1 LKIGAWKSQIDPT
14 DVTKIRRLILLQL
27 FEGWRTEAHSLKITR
42 FKASQILARMMRRTK
57 GPMWVKESTLVCF
70 HMWYRYVT
78 VKRCYRLGL
87 MDPRFTNPHLP
98 QWTKLYKQLTIERA
112 RKKRTLELGHT
123 LTQRRAMVRWAH
135 QMTVDRSKPVT
146 RTAVAVAHYS
156 RVLSQK
162 IITAWYGFV
171 RDRGHGVR
179 YRDKLFLIWK
189 HWAPKAR
196 KLRKFHILANEWLR
210 ISRQRKAF
218 SYMTS
223 ICLKVIGKRTEK
235 MKELRRNFCDRK
247 LMICAYAFMSQQDHV
262 MMVDCWR
269 RLLLY
274 WKSRKN
280 WKAFNWNLSYSWYK
294 TKAKLIFDAW
304 RTIVPPKKKPVDV
317 NDDPPLPTEEGEEE
331 EKEKESPSQ
340 RPSQRRISFQQRRPS
355 SANPGGGGLN
365 YLSLINGDSLHNAL
379 DNVVRDLFALGM
391 QGRLNAH
398 RLSEDQFH
406 FFCSVISKAYRKL
419 PYLANLEQSP
429 EELYL
434 VNVPQLEGEQQQ
446 QQEDPLLFSPG
457 QSRGGKLSS
466 AGGGFDESEPNSLP
480 PSPKFGQR
488 RGMSSFT
495 NATGLTENDDDNN
508 NTNTT
513 NRQPSALLNH
523 MEKSLSLPSQA
534 TTMMDPSSRMST
546 APNNKNNQNNG
557 QQQEQSEALAP
568 LASPQTGEEL
578 YAKLLKNY
586 SINRRYNIRK
596 EIYHHSLQEKLQVAI
611 DQLNLARIIDCLAQG
626 AIVLSSHIRQV
637 ACHIG
642 DHIIP
647 ISVLLLT
654 HNNSYFTE
662 RFMKDDR
669 DSMINRVHN
678 PIVAYFASTQLQRME
693 KREFTTRE
701 MSTFTQDLLVTEE
714 NASKQHSIMIW
725 QNALLHLI
733 ELKIKELTHTCLM
746 LPEDRT
752 VDEEVIEVMKRK
764 KIQRLIKLTH
774 SMSKLLG
781 IQQPW
786 ALEDRMN
793 TLVPLVA
800 NAEDIKNYKNNPFIN
815 LTKAFLMKMIPKY
828 DPTLLRSMSSAKF
841 QTDTDEVKS
850 IYVVLREYT
859 LLTGRLALEAK
870 ALRGPWL
877 ERDARLVTNG
887 YLKQQRRD
895 FLQLRKETMTA
906 KVLEEE
912 REKYRKKFKKLE
924 KKDKKKDRALQ
935 KKMKKAKKSSNKKA
949 GGGKKKKGKKGKLSK
964 GASSTTLITDDSGG
978 DEEQTLLDD
987 TIASDFDDSQS
998 EYASSSDYPSEREN
1012 DNNTTATVISGFTN
1026 NNNTLSQD
1034 EADFNTLMNA
1044 NGYNL
1049 HDTTDMNNNQIFN
1062 IKDLFNE
1069 LALPEEK
1076 EIEEERNFQQRTM
1089 GFNSS
1094 ILAEN
1099 WLPNVWKAFENK
1111 SEEDIYLEFLGL
1123 HDLVKLKNKIAK
1135 RESNKLSGNN
1145 EDDGEDEDAN
1155 GEKKPIINSLY
1166 TQRML
1171 QDLKIIIR
1179 RIFTIFQADEAL
1191 GGFQN
1196 MTYTDVMNKYGG
1208 VSFYVIEKT
1217 LQDKCLRNDDSTSSP
1232 LWLKLPS
1239 NYWNTRFLKSRLV
1252 HENGIMNT
1260 LMKEFKSLLINKESK
1275 NEIVEKAIK
1284 DYEKYL
1290 KKLRLELIATIEKS
1304 NTKGVSDVEQRKDK
1318 MKSLSNTTSNLQRM
1332 KNQEIA
1338 LKKKL
1343 KEVQEKVNTNQPE
1356 YALFLLNSEQF
1367 PLPEDYAEIVAARNA
1382 AAAAAALKSS
1392 DSADEFTSPL
1402 LGVGFSPST
1411 GKSKSKKLRRRS
1423 TALPSEFERQQQMET
1438 QLATLTPLIEAETE
1452 HLQKTQESI
1461 VEVEKKII
1469 NLQYELKN
1477 YDSLCYRT
1485 NKLLKNFAEDK
1496 FYTIMDIQMLSKRT
1510 SKFLT
1515 SEENI
1520 FLVKQKLFASYK
1532 KYVRKLKFFYETILL
1547 PKEKELISLAEK
1559 RKFDELMKVGGSGL
1573 NEYDYASALSPSM
1586 NSSTN
1591 RKTKVNRG
1599 LSRGQSKKGGLM
1611 TEDSLFTKNSD
1622 LNFDVFSASGTRLT
1636 SEGDVIHDVASIY
1649 GEEDSIDSATAGT
1662 IIGELTVP
1670 PPNNQTMTSTGDR
1683 PLTVD
1688 EEIALLHYN
1697 SPEAIAK
1704 REAEL
1709 RALEDQQAKELA
1721 VQELKMKIFEQYWSS
1736 FPRRNPMDDLHL
1748 SRDDGDDDFSSIATE
1763 ENEEEDLSKI
1773 AVGNRSKRMWARITE
1788 QYWKQKAAKM
1798 KALIEK
1804 QRRMHNVE
1812 PELIMK
1818 MIHLERRDS
1827 IDPLDSEF
1835 DQYFLLNN
1843 EDDIHSHG
1851 NSLDW
1856 SQYGKEKN
1864 KWYHEHLVKLMKVI
1878 LEDEEKRKIEAEEKA
1893 IQSVE
1898 TKKEIEEL
1906 KALPSPTQHTVG
1918 RLTQLFKAHAV
1929 QTAKPDLSMSEAI
1942 WKSGFGGGNH
1952 MSKMSVSMKDTSRAS
1967 TANNNNLG
1975 NRRPSAGDLLE
1986 KDLSDNDRESEMGT
2000 PRNFGLNPPGSARG
2014 FSREGGVRP
2023 HSAHS
2028 NSGGV
2033 TPNNNALVT
2042 PRMAFH
2048 EKVTKNDPFCA
2059 IGQAE
2064 FKRIKSGFQGKTMRH
2079 ATTGDDDDE
2088 ELIFSSYE
2096 ARTDQDPQQPHPD
2109 RPSSKIR
2116 QKHPKSPH
2124 ERGRSAHNHQHD
2136 RHSPSS
2142 LRSSSQEDIRED
2154 HSVISALSH
2163 GSNSVDHQNQV
2174 SEYLELINTPH
2185 DTTTTTMM
2193 KPAFDDSPDKFDQLQ
2208 KQESKKGRKGVFD
2221 DMKEGENEDENEEEG
2236 EEGDDEE
2243 GDDADNETDEK
2254 SFKIDEKKKKKALRA
2269 MRYLTAQTTAR
2280 SPNKQATNK
2289 ATKSSIASV
2298 KSSGGKGS
2306 GKKETIAS
2314 PSKRSTAVSTASP
2327 KKSVLEKKNSESEQ
2341 KVMMDRNRSVRFQP
2355 EKTASSDSVTNN
2367 KPLLAASGSS
2377 SRPLSR
2383 QGSANNTATASNSR
2397 QPSMM
2402 ASVPTSSQPNSPIPP
2417 GKSAM
2422 KQNTQFSSSSRSST
2436 LLRKGGSNK
2445 SLSNKSGE
2453 ITPQRSVGDLN
2464 NNNNEKKVIDDS
2476 LTFSSIHETTTMKKQ
2491 QQQQKRQ
2498 KETGSPSEGSVGSRG
2513 SRGSYVPGTAMTDEE
2528 DNNLDEGEEGRGA
2541 EDDLQAF
2548 PLSDIPLLPME
2559 QQQEQQHQY
2568 QAPQQMTV
2576 VNTLPDSVIF
2586 GGKELILGEF
2596 QRFPASPLNRS
2607 RSFVNHGAAPRSP
2620 TSFRR
2625 NDSFKVMP
2633 AKDGNWD
2640 FKPSERPNSPP
2651 SPSVHSRKGG
2661 STADMDHVSLAGSEK
2676 GGSSTGLVSPTQSFI
2691 LQGKQLKREKNSQDN
2706 HQVTFDVPS
2715 QDLRDIRLVD
2725 TIGLKEEIHEET
2737 AVQDNKRVFVGNEDD
2752 DDTSLN
2758 EKNGIQEIIHH
2769 LQNTTGDDKEQQRQT
2784 EADERMKVF
2793 IPKISFFP
2801 PSFQKAENSS
2811 TSPHLFVANGSQT
2824 FDSRDEYYAN
2834 TPTRKR
2840 QQQLNES
2847 LDVGK
2852 TPTATPSITRFQ
2864 TRDSAFMNPA
2874 VLLQTIGEDMEG
2886 QGISLVEQGGEKTV
2900 RRRSLHAGTRK
2911 SFEAAPLGGD
2921 QMQLLSVT
2929 SSEYNQMKQ
2938 QAQQNMNPFYNQPQQ
2953 QHPEGAIEIH
2963 NIPSFDLGD
2972 SSAYASLKPY
2982 NPLKQS
2988 LDPHYNHQTTTTTST
3003 SSAVVVPPPPQSA
3016 ISSPSIHRVE
3026 IPQSIYHLVGPSL
3039 PKEKND
3045 QVSVLQNELRK
3056 FLKSREEERVRSAQ
3070 PPVVGQLRI
3079 NESKATDMSSA
3090 EQEKT
3095 NFYELTV
3102 PTTSSK
3108 RYQRIFYDHKQQ
3120 EEKEMK
3126 IKEIKDKN
3134 LSVSAS
3140 KYSLKL
3146 KSTIHD
3152 ANLNRSRKSSKDPNM
3167 TPNKETVFDDELILS
3182 TGRSSRP
3189 ATGEFWVNVS
3199 KVSNDSNNVNNMNN
3213 NNIPQDMQSIIS
3225 GDSLET
3231 EGVEPGSNYP
3241 MREGGGGDQDDDS
3254 FFQQGGE
3261 GGQGPPQ
3268 KNYYQPSHQLL
3279 YNHSLR
3285 EEYSSAQ
3292 NSQNKSKVL
3301 VMQGKKLMHP
3311 IKEELR
3317 EPTMEEVRN
3326 GPVSPLGDR
3335 KSPLLFSSLAGNTF
3349 NMLQAMKPET
3359 QLRNAPGTELDPFK
3373 KATHSL
3379 AGEGIVGSKKE
3390 FSQPPEPVFRDYRPH
3405 FEEKEGVVEGGGGG
3419 GAGPQEPLGT
3429 TGTTTTAITSQR
3441 RRSREN
3447 NNSYHQIIKEIT
3459 GEDEYDA
3466 YYKKRLQDGTEDG
3479 ELVGGEEQ
3487 SSQPSQG
3494 PAVALPLK
3502 SFSPVLSP
3510 NNPSLLLSSPHKGG
3524 GVVSRGVHAEESYFT
3539 VKTPTYPS
3547 VTVPY
3552 DPRSGNANRLSL
3564 PKEKFHMA
3572 HNPTPMEEAK
3582 RKYKFETEENKEG
3595 RGKGV
3600 EGLLQVKNQGI
3611 HSVNPLKQQ
3620 QYLDRQKLQTMKIL
3634 SQDSLVLEKPIP
3646 LGSSSGG
3653 LELGDDS
3660 SSILSRPSSSNLSIV
3675 IARTSNSQQG
3685 SRRNSRPTTSE
3696 GGGGQQ
3702 HEFTQLEV
3710 IPSASFDYSQFPEEH
3725 RTPLNDSIAE
3735 SRSELASNF
3744 SQRSRMEVPQ
3754 LEESFHSQH
3763 HQQHEYLLNE
3773 DDEEEIE
3780 RELRDLLL
3788 YENAAASSSAAPVA
3802 SHYNLDNM
3810 NPLYPSSV
3818 PKGMTLPSVDKHFME
3833 KINPS
3838 AYQKKQQQSQQK
3850 KVGGNQP
3857 QKKLLLDPLHH
3868 QQQQQL
3874 QTSQSDKL
3882 VGLTSSSSKNQFHNI
3897 RRKQAAYLPPLALSA
3912 STSQLPASSA
3922 SNHHS
3927 GPGIMDLSVL
3937 ASSMPVAGMNNN
3949 NHVNAKLSTKPNMRK

>member
-1 LKIGAWKSQIDPT
+1 
-14 DVTKIRRLILLQL
+14 LILLQL

-189 HWAPKAR
+189 NWAPKAR
-196 KLRKFHILANEWLR
+196 KLRKFHTLANEWLR

-304 RTIVPPKKKPVDV
+304 RTIVPPKKKPIDI
-317 NDDPPLPTEEGEEE
+317 NDDPPPTEDGGGEEE

-340 RPSQRRISFQQRRPS
+340 RPSQRRISFQRPS
-355 SANPGGGGLN
+355 SAPGLN

-391 QGRLNAH
+391 QGRLSAH
-398 RLSEDQFH
+398 RLSEDQFR

-434 VNVPQLEGEQQQ
+434 VNVPQLEGGVDEQ

-466 AGGGFDESEPNSLP
+466 GGFDESEPNSLP
-480 PSPKFGQR
+480 ASPKFGQK

-508 NTNTT
+508 MNAN

-546 APNNKNNQNNG
+546 APNNKNNSKT
-557 QQQEQSEALAP
+557 QQQQQSEALAP
-568 LASPQTGEEL
+568 LSSPQTGEEL

-596 EIYHHSLQEKLQVAI
+596 EIYHNSLQEKLQVAI

-678 PIVAYFASTQLQRME
+678 PIVAYFASAQLQRME

-859 LLTGRLALEAK
+859 LLTGRLAHEAK

-877 ERDARLVTNG
+877 ERDARLITNG

-935 KKMKKAKKSSNKKA
+935 KKMKKAKKAGNKKGG

-964 GASSTTLITDDSGG
+964 GASSTTLVTDDSGG

-987 TIASDFDDSQS
+987 TVVSDFDDSQS
-998 EYASSSDYPSEREN
+998 EHASSSDYPSEREN
-1012 DNNTTATVISGFTN
+1012 DNNTTATVISGFP
-1026 NNNTLSQD
+1026 NNTLSQD

-1049 HDTTDMNNNQIFN
+1049 HDATDMNNNQIFN

-1135 RESNKLSGNN
+1135 RENNKLSGNN
-1145 EDDGEDEDAN
+1145 EDDGEDEEVN

-1232 LWLKLPS
+1232 LWLNLPS

-1343 KEVQEKVNTNQPE
+1343 KEIQEKVNANQPE
-1356 YALFLLNSEQF
+1356 YGLFLLNPEQF

-1438 QLATLTPLIEAETE
+1438 QLATLTPLIEAENE

-1515 SEENI
+1515 SEENV

-1532 KYVRKLKFFYETILL
+1532 KYIRKLKFFYETILL

-1559 RKFDELMKVGGSGL
+1559 RKFDELMKVGG

-1586 NSSTN
+1586 SSSNN
-1591 RKTKVNRG
+1591 RKTKVGRG
-1599 LSRGQSKKGGLM
+1599 ISRGQSKKGGLM
-1611 TEDSLFTKNSD
+1611 TEDSMFKNSD
-1622 LNFDVFSASGTRLT
+1622 INFDVFSASGTKLT
-1636 SEGDVIHDVASIY
+1636 GEGDVLHDVASIY

-1736 FPRRNPMDDLHL
+1736 FPRRNPIDDLHL

-1763 ENEEEDLSKI
+1763 ENDEEDLSKI
-1773 AVGNRSKRMWARITE
+1773 AVGNRSKRMWTRITE

-1827 IDPLDSEF
+1827 IDPLDPEF
-1835 DQYFLLNN
+1835 DHYFLLNN

-1906 KALPSPTQHTVG
+1906 KALPSPTQNTVG

-1929 QTAKPDLSMSEAI
+1929 QTAKPADLSISEAI

-1967 TANNNNLG
+1967 TANNLG
-1975 NRRPSAGDLLE
+1975 NNARRPSSGDLLE

-2028 NSGGV
+2028 NNGGA
-2033 TPNNNALVT
+2033 TPNNAMVT

-2096 ARTDQDPQQPHPD
+2096 ARTDQDQQQQHPE
-2109 RPSSKIR
+2109 RPSSKLR

-2124 ERGRSAHNHQHD
+2124 ERGRSAHHQHD
-2136 RHSPSS
+2136 RHHHSPSS

-2185 DTTTTTMM
+2185 DTTTTSTTMM

-2208 KQESKKGRKGVFD
+2208 KQESKRGRKGVFD
-2221 DMKEGENEDENEEEG
+2221 DMKEGENEDENEE

-2280 SPNKQATNK
+2280 SPNKQATTTSK
-2289 ATKSSIASV
+2289 SKSSVVSV
-2298 KSSGGKGS
+2298 KSPAGGKTAR
-2306 GKKETIAS
+2306 KETIAS
-2314 PSKRSTAVSTASP
+2314 PSKRSTAVSTANTASP

-2341 KVMMDRNRSVRFQP
+2341 KMMERNRSVRFQP
-2355 EKTASSDSVTNN
+2355 EKTASGDSVTN
-2367 KPLLAASGSS
+2367 KPPASGS

-2383 QGSANNTATASNSR
+2383 QGSANTTSNSR
-2397 QPSMM
+2397 QPSM
-2402 ASVPTSSQPNSPIPP
+2402 AAVSTSSQPNSPLPP
-2417 GKSAM
+2417 GKSSM

-2464 NNNNEKKVIDDS
+2464 PNDKKVIDDS
-2476 LTFSSIHETTTMKKQ
+2476 LTFSSIHETTTAAKK
-2491 QQQQKRQ
+2491 QQQKRQ

-2528 DNNLDEGEEGRGA
+2528 DNNLDEGEEDRA

-2548 PLSDIPLLPME
+2548 PLSDVPLLPME
-2559 QQQEQQHQY
+2559 QQQSQDQQQQY
-2568 QAPQQMTV
+2568 LAPQQMTV

-2596 QRFPASPLNRS
+2596 QRFPASPPLNRS
-2607 RSFVNHGAAPRSP
+2607 RSFVDHGAAPRSP
-2620 TSFRR
+2620 TTLRR

-2640 FKPSERPNSPP
+2640 FQPSERPNSPP

-2661 STADMDHVSLAGSEK
+2661 SADMDHVSLAGSEK
-2676 GGSSTGLVSPTQSFI
+2676 GGSSTGLHSPTQSFI
-2691 LQGKQLKREKNSQDN
+2691 LQGKQLKREKNSQEN
-2706 HQVTFDVPS
+2706 NIVTFDIPS
-2715 QDLRDIRLVD
+2715 NDLNDSRLVD
-2725 TIGLKEEIHEET
+2725 TIGLKEENHEE
-2737 AVQDNKRVFVGNEDD
+2737 AVIQNNKRISVGNDDD

-2758 EKNGIQEIIHH
+2758 DKNGIQEIIHH
-2769 LQNTTGDDKEQQRQT
+2769 LQTTGNEKEQQRQA

-2801 PSFQKAENSS
+2801 PSFQKGENSS

-2834 TPTRKR
+2834 TPTWRR
-2840 QQQLNES
+2840 QQQQQLTEP

-2852 TPTATPSITRFQ
+2852 TPTATPSITRFH

-2886 QGISLVEQGGEKTV
+2886 QGTLVEQGGKTV
-2900 RRRSLHAGTRK
+2900 RRKSLHAGTRK

-2929 SSEYNQMKQ
+2929 SFEYNQMKQ
-2938 QAQQNMNPFYNQPQQ
+2938 QAQQNMNPFYQA
-2953 QHPEGAIEIH
+2953 QHPEGSIEIH

-2972 SSAYASLKPY
+2972 NPAYSSLKPY

-2988 LDPHYNHQTTTTTST
+2988 LDPQYNHQSA

-3026 IPQSIYHLVGPSL
+3026 IPQSIYQLEGPSL

-3045 QVSVLQNELRK
+3045 QVSILQNELRK

-3070 PPVVGQLRI
+3070 PPTVGQLRI
-3079 NESKATDMSSA
+3079 NESKATEMSSA

-3108 RYQRIFYDHKQQ
+3108 RYQRIFYDTKQQ

-3134 LSVSAS
+3134 LMVSAS
-3140 KYSLKL
+3140 KYSIKL

-3167 TPNKETVFDDELILS
+3167 TPNKENNTIFDDEWILS
-3182 TGRSSRP
+3182 TGRSRP

-3213 NNIPQDMQSIIS
+3213 NIPQDMRSIIS

-3241 MREGGGGDQDDDS
+3241 MREGGGDQDDDS
-3254 FFQQGGE
+3254 FFHQE
-3261 GGQGPPQ
+3261 GLQ

-3285 EEYSSAQ
+3285 EDYSTQ
-3292 NSQNKSKVL
+3292 NNKSKLL

-3379 AGEGIVGSKKE
+3379 AGEAIVGSKKE
-3390 FSQPPEPVFRDYRPH
+3390 FSQPPEPIFRDYRPH
-3405 FEEKEGVVEGGGGG
+3405 FEEKEVVEGGGV
-3419 GAGPQEPLGT
+3419 PQEPLAT
-3429 TGTTTTAITSQR
+3429 TGATAITSQR

-3479 ELVGGEEQ
+3479 ELVVGGEEQ
-3487 SSQPSQG
+3487 SQPSPQH
-3494 PAVALPLK
+3494 AMALPLK

-3510 NNPSLLLSSPHKGG
+3510 NPSLILSSSPHKGG
-3524 GVVSRGVHAEESYFT
+3524 VPRGVHAEESYFT

-3572 HNPTPMEEAK
+3572 HNPTPLEEAK
-3582 RKYKFETEENKEG
+3582 RKYKLETEEDKEG
-3595 RGKGV
+3595 RGTGV
-3600 EGLLQVKNQGI
+3600 EGALQVKNQGI
-3611 HSVNPLKQQ
+3611 HSINPLKQQ

-3653 LELGDDS
+3653 LGLGDES

-3685 SRRNSRPTTSE
+3685 SRRNSRPNTSE
-3696 GGGGQQ
+3696 AGQQ

-3710 IPSASFDYSQFPEEH
+3710 IPSASFDYSQFPEEQ

-3735 SRSELASNF
+3735 SRSELASHF
-3744 SQRSRMEVPQ
+3744 SQRSRMEVPA
-3754 LEESFHSQH
+3754 EEEQRSFHSQH
-3763 HQQHEYLLNE
+3763 QRQQQEQYLLDE

-3788 YENAAASSSAAPVA
+3788 YENSSSSAPVA

-3810 NPLYPSSV
+3810 NPLYPSSM
-3818 PKGMTLPSVDKHFME
+3818 PKEMTLPSVDKHFME

-3838 AYQKKQQQSQQK
+3838 AYQKKQQSQK
-3850 KVGGNQP
+3850 TNNARTA
-3857 QKKLLLDPLHH
+3857 QKKLLLDPLQH
-3868 QQQQQL
+3868 QQQQQRL
-3874 QTSQSDKL
+3874 HTSQSGKL
-3882 VGLTSSSSKNQFHNI
+3882 PPSSSSPAIELTSSSSKNLFHNI

-3912 STSQLPASSA
+3912 STSQLPAS
-3922 SNHHS
+3922 NNS
-3927 GPGIMDLSVL
+3927 GPGMDLSVL

-3949 NHVNAKLSTKPNMRK
+3949 NSNNNYNNAKLVTKPNMRK